1 VLPSKEECGVNVM
14 GKITRRTS
22 MKPTAPLSDFLSR
35 VQGEQYSDV
44 VLSSYVIGERECP

>member
-35 VQGEQYSDV
+35 VRGEQYSDV